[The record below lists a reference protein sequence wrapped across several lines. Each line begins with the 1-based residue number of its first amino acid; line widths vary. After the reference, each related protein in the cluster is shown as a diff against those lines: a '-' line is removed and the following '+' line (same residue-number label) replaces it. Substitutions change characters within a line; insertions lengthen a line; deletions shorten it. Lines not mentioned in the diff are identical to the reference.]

1 MKEQR
6 RRRTWTRLTAWLRR
20 DEAHGS
26 AFLLDPEDSR
36 AGEKLIVF
44 VACCEGVV
52 VLLALLAGVWMYL
65 KS

>member
-1 MKEQR
+1 
-6 RRRTWTRLTAWLRR
+6 LTAWLRR